1 LSLVLHQAEVVVLL
15 PIQITTEEEDSMNWI
30 ELTAEKD
37 LDTIIEAS
45 HSKPQLIFKHS
56 TRCSISSIAKSRMDK
71 SDVDN
76 TCDCYYL
83 DLIAHRNISNLIA
96 EKFHVH
102 HESPQVILIQN
113 GECTY
118 DESHNSIRPD
128 DILENVS
135 TKN

>member
-1 LSLVLHQAEVVVLL
+1 MHLLTEVAALL
-15 PIQITTEEEDSMNWI
+15 PIQITSEEEDNMNWI
-30 ELTAEKD
+30 DLKEEKELDSIVA
-37 LDTIIEAS
+37 LS
-45 HSKPQLIFKHS
+45 FNKPQLIFKHS
-56 TRCSISSIAKSRMDK
+56 TRCSISTIAKGRMDK
-71 SDVDN
+71 SDVDA

-102 HESPQVILIQN
+102 HESPQVLLIQK

-118 DESHNSIRPD
+118 EESHNAIRPD

-135 TKN
+135 I

>member
-1 LSLVLHQAEVVVLL
+1 MLLLAEVVALL
-15 PIQITTEEEDSMNWI
+15 PIQITLEEEDNMNWI
-30 ELTAEKD
+30 DLKDEKY
-37 LDTIIEAS
+37 LDNIIELS
-45 HSKPQLIFKHS
+45 HTKPQLIFKHS
-56 TRCSISSIAKSRMDK
+56 TRCSISSIVKSRMDK
-71 SDVDN
+71 SNLDN

-83 DLIAHRNISNLIA
+83 DLIAHRNISGLIA

-102 HESPQVILIQN
+102 HESPQIILIQN

-135 TKN
+135 IKN

>member
-1 LSLVLHQAEVVVLL
+1 MHLLAEVAALL
-15 PIQITTEEEDSMNWI
+15 PIQITSEEEDNMNWI
-30 ELTAEKD
+30 DLKEEKELDSIVA
-37 LDTIIEAS
+37 LS
-45 HSKPQLIFKHS
+45 FNKPQLIFKHS
-56 TRCSISSIAKSRMDK
+56 TRCSISTIAKGRMDK
-71 SDVDN
+71 SDVDA

-102 HESPQVILIQN
+102 HESPQVLLIQK

-118 DESHNSIRPD
+118 EESHNAIRPD

-135 TKN
+135 I

>member
-1 LSLVLHQAEVVVLL
+1 MSLVLLPAEVAVLL
-15 PIQITTEEEDSMNWI
+15 PIQITIEVEDRMNWI
-30 ELTAEKD
+30 DLTTEKD
-37 LDTIIEAS
+37 LETIIEAS

-71 SDVDN
+71 SNVDN

-83 DLIAHRNISNLIA
+83 DLIAHRNISSLIA

-113 GECTY
+113 GECIY

-128 DILENVS
+128 DILENVGN
-135 TKN
+135 KN